1 MEILVIVSLALCA
14 VAYLVWQVHKK
25 MTPPPEPKTEVQVLI
40 ERANKLLAERG
51 HVLNDSVKAKADA
64 DRPYGLIN
72 PATGGRMYGGTDIY
86 GCEYGK
92 IMPSNED

>member
-1 MEILVIVSLALCA
+1 MEILIFVSLAICA
-14 VAYLVWQVHKK
+14 VAYLAWQVRKK
-25 MTPPPEPKTEVQVLI
+25 MAPSLEPKTEVQVLI

-51 HVLNDSVKAKADA
+51 RVLNDSAKAKADA
-64 DRPYGLIN
+64 DQPNGLIN

-86 GCEYGK
+86 GCEYGE